1 MLKLIKEFF
10 AGVANSTKG
19 FLNPEELFRSIV
31 TAFGSGSSL
40 GLILT
45 IFQTLLAHVS
55 MIFPNPAV
63 AALATT
69 LLTLVVD
76 LLRRLNQG
84 DKPAVAPAPAP
95 QV

>member
-10 AGVANSTKG
+10 ASVANSTKG
-19 FLNPEELFRSIV
+19 LLNAEELFRSIV
-31 TAFGSGSSL
+31 TAFGSGSSM
-40 GLILT
+40 GIILT
-45 IFQTLLAHVS
+45 LLQTVLAHVA

-63 AALATT
+63 SALATT

-84 DKPAVAPAPAP
+84 GKPAPAPAP